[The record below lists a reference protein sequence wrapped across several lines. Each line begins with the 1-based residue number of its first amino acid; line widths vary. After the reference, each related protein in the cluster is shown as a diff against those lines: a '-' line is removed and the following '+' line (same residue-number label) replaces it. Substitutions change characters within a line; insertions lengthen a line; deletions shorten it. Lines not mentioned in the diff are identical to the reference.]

1 MTRTGKRK
9 YNPTVII
16 IIITIIDRYGSDVI
30 NGTDDDNM
38 YEPYCDDMNTFKTYK
53 YISHTSNQWD
63 GIEKSLQKIGTRR
76 VKLIICI
83 VCDNDSY
90 RIKL

>member
-1 MTRTGKRK
+1 M
-9 YNPTVII
+9 
-16 IIITIIDRYGSDVI
+16 I

-38 YEPYCDDMNTFKTYK
+38 YEPYCDDMNTVKTYK

-63 GIEKSLQKIGTRR
+63 GIEKSLQKIGIRR

-83 VCDNDSY
+83 VCDND
-90 RIKL
+90 RIKLLL